1 MPRVAEAEA
10 VVAVHILKAG
20 KECSHNTCS
29 RPRAS
34 VNLILVAW
42 ENPPHIMTGLST
54 VATAEPHTL
63 VKEHEKV
70 RKVGEE
76 RRDKFQLKN
85 WGYEYHTRTGCVRTI
100 TGGGNGGDKGQNSNQ
115 NPQISQ
121 ECSQLGNNRDH
132 GAQNEHTTSLVYL
145 SAFKNISDRPQ
156 GLEPSMS
163 AGYNFKHSYLL
174 NEWRSLI

>member
-10 VVAVHILKAG
+10 VVAVHILKVG

-34 VNLILVAW
+34 VNFILVAW

-100 TGGGNGGDKGQNSNQ
+100 TGGGNGGGQGSEFQPKPPNLPRVFSTWEQ
-115 NPQISQ
+115 P
-121 ECSQLGNNRDH
+121 
-132 GAQNEHTTSLVYL
+132 
-145 SAFKNISDRPQ
+145 
-156 GLEPSMS
+156 
-163 AGYNFKHSYLL
+163 
-174 NEWRSLI
+174 RSWSSE